1 MYSST
6 IIHKDVWCICVS
18 GRWSRKQA
26 QMCYNESELLRFFLH
41 IIEASS
47 VDTTLA
53 FTISAFVTF
62 FTVIDPVGL
71 APVVVGLTAHTNQTQ
86 RQTIVTRATLI
97 SGGIILFFAVVG
109 RFLLDRLGIALYAF
123 NVAGGALLFL
133 MAVDML
139 FGRPSGTRE
148 TKAEEEEALTR
159 EDISVFPLA
168 IPMIAGPGT
177 IATTIL
183 YVGQATE
190 HPINLLAVAAAI
202 VSALILAWIAM
213 SSCAWIIKYIGRT
226 GILVLSRILGILLA
240 ALAIQFILNGIMTFI
255 QTIH

>member
-1 MYSST
+1 MYT
-6 IIHKDVWCICVS
+6 I
-18 GRWSRKQA
+18 
-26 QMCYNESELLRFFLH
+26 L
-41 IIEASS
+41 
-47 VDTTLA
+47 T

-71 APVVVGLTAHTNQTQ
+71 APVVVGLTAHLSPAQ
-86 RQTIVTRATLI
+86 RNAIVARAALI
-97 SGGIILFFAVVG
+97 STGIILFFAVVG
-109 RFLLDRLGIALYAF
+109 RFLLDRLGIELYAF

-133 MAVDML
+133 VAVDML
-139 FGRPSGTRE
+139 FGRQSGTRK
-148 TKAEEEEALTR
+148 TKAEEEEAMTR

-183 YVGQATE
+183 YVGQAAP

-202 VSALILAWIAM
+202 ISTLFLAWVAM
-213 SSCAWIIKYIGRT
+213 RSCTLIIKYVGKT

-240 ALAIQFILNGIMTFI
+240 ALAIQFILNGIGTFI
-255 QTIH
+255 QTSGFIK